1 MTLKPLIND
10 AKMWR
15 IIVKCSR
22 ALFSSTKLSIHPEEV
37 SSQSVP
43 LITLNWVL
51 KDCLHCPVL
60 VLNGHSDETK
70 NNLAFYISFYNA
82 PILWNLYLAVNLSN
96 WSGHPAIP
104 SGWPLN
110 TGLTVNYFL
119 VAVELNVSH

>member
-22 ALFSSTKLSIHPEEV
+22 ALFSSTKLSIHPE
-37 SSQSVP
+37 
-43 LITLNWVL
+43 
-51 KDCLHCPVL
+51 DCLHCPVL

-70 NNLAFYISFYNA
+70 NNLPFYISFYNA

-96 WSGHPAIP
+96 
-104 SGWPLN
+104 
-110 TGLTVNYFL
+110 
-119 VAVELNVSH
+119 